1 MDEDGRPLD
10 DLPPPFANRS
20 ACMKSKSIGSLR
32 GDLEV
37 LASRISRATRD
48 SQVMVWV
55 TDMAEVHADQ
65 DNGVHA
71 ASINASSIVG
81 TYTMGMDP
89 FGIVEDLREARRE
102 RLRCGVLD

>member
-1 MDEDGRPLD
+1 
-10 DLPPPFANRS
+10 
-20 ACMKSKSIGSLR
+20 MKSKSIGSLR

-37 LASRISRATRD
+37 LAGRISRATRD
-48 SQVMVWV
+48 NQVMVWV
-55 TDMAEVHADQ
+55 TDMAEVHAEQ
-65 DNGVHA
+65 DGGAQVGDIG
-71 ASINASSIVG
+71 ASAIVG